1 MLCRFTPLAR
11 PMPTRGQGELAGRAQ
26 VSVSGRSPVLAC
38 FLEQCWDYCPEPG
51 GGWGRG
57 EGLVWC
63 CCGLPLGAA
72 EGTSSSGSSELEAV
86 L

>member
-38 FLEQCWDYCPEPG
+38 LLGQCRNYLLT
-51 GGWGRG
+51 RAQVG
-57 EGLVWC
+57 EGACLVLLR
-63 CCGLPLGAA
+63 GR
-72 EGTSSSGSSELEAV
+72 SSSGSSEL
-86 L
+86 